1 MHLKRQL
8 ASTKLPIPRKGT
20 KFVVR
25 TLSDIENSV
34 PVLIAIRDMLKL
46 ARTTKEVKKMLN
58 ENLIKLNER
67 VVKNYRE
74 GIRLFNI
81 FEVGKSYVLT
91 LLPTGRFSL
100 EESKD
105 KKRLCKVINKTV
117 LKNGRIQLNLHD
129 GSNLITNDKIAV
141 GDSVYLDFD
150 GKLLGQSAMERGK
163 EAFVFSGKYIGLKGK
178 IENEEN
184 NKLAI
189 NLENGKK
196 TVLNKQQVVVT

>member
-25 TLSDIENSV
+25 ALSDIENSV

-58 ENLIKLNER
+58 DNLIKLNGR

-81 FEVGKSYVLT
+81 FEAGKSYVLT
-91 LLPTGRFSL
+91 LLPTGRFFL

-105 KKRLCKVINKTV
+105 KKRLCKVINKIV

-129 GSNLITNDKIAV
+129 GSNIITNDKISV
-141 GDSVYLDFD
+141 GDSVYLDFE
-150 GKLLGQSAMERGK
+150 GKLLKYLTMEKGK
-163 EAFVFSGKYIGLKGK
+163 DIFVFSGKYIGLKGK
-178 IENEEN
+178 IESMEK
-184 NKLAI
+184 NKLEI
-189 NLENGKK
+189 NLENEKK
-196 TVLNKQQVVVT
+196 TVLSKQQVAVI